1 MKKTLLLFTAFAG
14 ILFFSFKPHG
24 TMTYRPDL
32 EKSTVGWH
40 AKKVTGEHMGNV
52 KIKSGSIVVDHHAPS
67 KGEFVIDMASI
78 TCSDIKDAGYNA
90 KLVGHLKSDDFFGVA
105 KHPEARLKIKTFTPI
120 ADAKTGEANYT
131 VKADLTIKGITKEIT
146 FPSVMNVTDRK
157 ITARAD
163 IKIDRSEFDVRYGSG
178 KFFDNL
184 GDKMIYDEFTISVD
198 LTAVPN

>member
-52 KIKSGSIVVDHHAPS
+52 KIKSGSIVVDHHAPTR
-67 KGEFVIDMASI
+67 GEFVIDMTSI
-78 TCSDIKDAGYNA
+78 TCTDLKDAGYNA
-90 KLVGHLKSDDFFGVA
+90 KLVGHLKSDDFFNVA
-105 KHPEARLKIKTFTPI
+105 NHPEATLKIKSFTPV
-120 ADAKTGEANYT
+120 AGAKAGEANYT
-131 VKADLTIKGITKEIT
+131 IKADLTIKGITKEIS
-146 FPSVMNVTDRK
+146 FPAQMSVTDRM
-157 ITARAD
+157 ITAKAD
-163 IKIDRSEFDVRYGSG
+163 IKIDRTDFDVRYRSG
-178 KFFDNL
+178 KFFSDL
-184 GDKMIYDEFTISVD
+184 GDKLIYDDFTMKVD

>member
-24 TMTYRPDL
+24 TISYRPDL

-67 KGEFVIDMASI
+67 RGEFVIDMTSI

-90 KLVGHLKSDDFFGVA
+90 KLVNHLKSDDFFSVA
-105 KHPEARLKIKTFTPI
+105 KHPEARLKVKSFTP
-120 ADAKTGEANYT
+120 AAGAKAGEPNYT
-131 VKADLTIKGITKEIT
+131 IKADLTIKGITKEIS
-146 FPSVMNVTDRK
+146 FPAQMNVTDRMISAK
-157 ITARAD
+157 AE

-184 GDKMIYDEFTISVD
+184 GDKMIYDDFTMSVD

>member
-1 MKKTLLLFTAFAG
+1 MKKTLLLITALAS

-52 KIKSGSIVVDHHAPS
+52 KIKSGSLLVDHHAPS
-67 KGEFVIDMASI
+67 RGEFVIDMTSI
-78 TCSDIKDAGYNA
+78 TCTDLKDAGYNA
-90 KLVGHLKSDDFFGVA
+90 KLVGHLKSDDFFSVA
-105 KHPEARLKIKTFTPI
+105 KYPEATLKIKSFTPV
-120 ADAKTGEANYT
+120 AGSRAGEANYT
-131 VKADLTIKGITKEIT
+131 IKGDLTIKGITKEFS
-146 FPSVMNVTDRK
+146 FPAVMTVTDRM
-157 ITARAD
+157 ITAKAD

-184 GDKMIYDEFTISVD
+184 GDKLIYDDFTLSVD

>member
-1 MKKTLLLFTAFAG
+1 MKKTLLLITALAG

-32 EKSTVGWH
+32 VKSTVGWH

-67 KGEFVIDMASI
+67 RGEFVIDMTSI
-78 TCSDIKDAGYNA
+78 TCTDLKDAGYNA
-90 KLVGHLKSDDFFGVA
+90 KLVGHLKSDDFFSVA
-105 KHPEARLKIKTFTPI
+105 KYPEATLKIKSFTPV
-120 ADAKTGEANYT
+120 AGSRAGEANYT
-131 VKADLTIKGITKEIT
+131 IKGDLTIKGITKEIS
-146 FPSVMNVTDRK
+146 FPAVMTVTDRM
-157 ITARAD
+157 ITAKAD

-184 GDKMIYDEFTISVD
+184 GDKLIYDDFTMSVD